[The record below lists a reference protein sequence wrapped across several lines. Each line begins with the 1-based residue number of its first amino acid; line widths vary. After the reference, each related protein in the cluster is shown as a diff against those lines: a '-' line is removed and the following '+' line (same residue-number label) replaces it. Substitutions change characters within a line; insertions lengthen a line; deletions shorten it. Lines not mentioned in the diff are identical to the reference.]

1 MATWNEADHPRDDE
15 GKFTYKGGGGSSKI
29 LYGGVEYNDMKEDRE
44 NILYNDSSLKTNLSN
59 YRNKLVNFLD
69 KNLDRAEI
77 LFSTVAEL
85 ENKILDN
92 TISTMQVSREK
103 LTGSINKLSR
113 TDFKSTEEYKNL
125 VNKARKTYRTLN
137 DFEVKTNNMF
147 KINTQKEGNG
157 HGMKAMSDVLK
168 FQKAIENEC
177 NEIFIAAKNITNQKI
192 NKKNDLINMKPTYK
206 NEKPEKQS
214 TENKKESTIEQSQI
228 KSSPKTN
235 NEKQISNSSTETK
248 ANWIMPC
255 NGRIS
260 SYYGNRKPPVNGAST
275 FHSGI
280 DIAVPVGTPVKAI
293 TTGKVRIASGGI
305 TGYGNA
311 IYVNHGNINGKIV
324 ESEYGHLSKIYVVK
338 GQNVEK
344 GQIIGLSGGAKGTPG
359 SGYSSGP
366 HLHLTIREYDLNMKN
381 KKHEDP
387 GKYLKYN

>member
-1 MATWNEADHPRDDE
+1 MSNWNEADHPRDDE
-15 GKFTYKGGGGSSKI
+15 GKFTYKGSGGSSKI
-29 LYGGVEYNDMKEDRE
+29 LYGGVEYNDMKEERE

-92 TISTMQVSREK
+92 TISTMQVSKEK
-103 LTGSINKLSR
+103 LTGSINKLNR
-113 TDFKSTEEYKNL
+113 TDFKTTEEYKNL

-192 NKKNDLINMKPTYK
+192 NNKNDLINMKPTYR
-206 NEKPEKQS
+206 NEKPAKQS
-214 TENKKESTIEQSQI
+214 IENKKESTIEQSQI

-248 ANWIMPC
+248 ANWIMPTK
-255 NGRIS
+255 GRIS
-260 SYYGNRKPPVNGAST
+260 SPYGWRIDPITKKRT

-280 DIAVPVGTPVKAI
+280 DISVPVGTDIKSIAD
-293 TTGKVRIASGGI
+293 GKVYFAGKGDPK
-305 TGYGNA
+305 GYA
-311 IYVNHGNINGKIV
+311 HFIIIDHGKINGVNIT
-324 ESEYGHLSKIYVVK
+324 SEYGHISQHLVSNGQLVK
-338 GQNVEK
+338 K
-344 GQIIGLSGGAKGTPG
+344 GQIIAKSGNEGK
-359 SGYSSGP
+359 SSGP
-366 HLHLTIREYDLNMKN
+366 HLHLTIREGCYKG
-381 KKHEDP
+381 KHIAPNQYIE
-387 GKYLKYN
+387 Y